1 MEEHVFNIVL
11 IYLNCYQC
19 GHFPYTWHRHMEGE
33 EGKMAH
39 KGGFTVY
46 GVLAIIIV

>member
-1 MEEHVFNIVL
+1 
-11 IYLNCYQC
+11 
-19 GHFPYTWHRHMEGE
+19 MEGE